1 MIISFPRKF
10 FIKWGFIVLA
20 LCAGFIVFI
29 FGYQGF
35 MNILG
40 SDNTELHFLDRM
52 WFVAFASASLM
63 ISFICFFSRAQVVFS
78 ADALQRHYLL
88 FGYQTLK
95 KRSFYEQIEHAKVLD
110 NDIVEILLRYGHSWN
125 IEGFP
130 TRAHAESF
138 VETLN
143 SHLQEGL
150 GAPTGRAR
158 KEAVKAQSRLEQ
170 FKKKR
175 KKRWGRSRAVSGGRK
190 NEKRKMDLP

>member
-1 MIISFPRKF
+1 METGGYKIEHSSDGEMIISFPRKF
-10 FIKWGFIVLA
+10 FIKWGFIALA
-20 LCAGFIVFI
+20 LCVGFIVFI

-35 MNILG
+35 MNMIGIDSAGLENRLWFITAAG
-40 SDNTELHFLDRM
+40 LFL
-52 WFVAFASASLM
+52 LT
-63 ISFICFFSRAQVVFS
+63 SFLCFFSRAQVVFS

-95 KRSFYEQIEHAKVLD
+95 QRSLYEEIERA
-110 NDIVEILLRYGHSWN
+110 EIIEDEGDVIRIILHHGDFWN

-150 GAPTGRAR
+150 GEPGA
-158 KEAVKAQSRLEQ
+158 
-170 FKKKR
+170 
-175 KKRWGRSRAVSGGRK
+175 
-190 NEKRKMDLP
+190 